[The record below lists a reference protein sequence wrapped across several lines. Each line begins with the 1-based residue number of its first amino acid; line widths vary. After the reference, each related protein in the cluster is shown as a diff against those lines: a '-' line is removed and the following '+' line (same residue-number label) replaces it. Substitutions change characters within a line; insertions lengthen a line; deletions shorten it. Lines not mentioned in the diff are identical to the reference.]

1 MPADPARRDVAAR
14 DAGPDGVGPGAAAV
28 GRTPGSSAGA
38 DAAPGPEAAPAERD
52 GLSERD
58 RRILALEGRT
68 FRYVGAKER
77 AIREEIGLS
86 KVAYYVRLNALLDEP
101 AALRAAPALIHRL
114 RGRRTS
120 GGGPTGADG
129 VHRVA

>member
-1 MPADPARRDVAAR
+1 MPTDPARRD
-14 DAGPDGVGPGAAAV
+14 
-28 GRTPGSSAGA
+28 A
-38 DAAPGPEAAPAERD
+38 DADAPARQGAEVSD
-52 GLSERD
+52 PTPAPAQDDLSDRD

-101 AALRAAPALIHRL
+101 AALRAAPSVVHRL

-120 GGGPTGADG
+120 EDGPSAADG
-129 VHRVA
+129 THRVA